1 MKILYHL
8 IDRYIF
14 HWSDFIDYEEYK
26 WKAVKHF
33 QQHFNDASKDVS
45 LWISTLFAENSNLL
59 IAPMYFPLGM
69 LLDVAKAR
77 PVEMKGMLLALYD
90 ESVDVKDRIK
100 RFVNIFEENVKE
112 LTKEGY
118 RNWDETTQTY
128 QDAHAISVYMSLKC
142 PNKYYIYKWSIF
154 RDFAKMIG
162 YKRLAKKPFEKMYEF
177 NNMCDSIKKEL
188 LSQLDFIESY
198 KAWLNRNDYSN
209 PYFIIL
215 TQDFIYTIVRHH
227 NPDAFGKK
235 EKNKPL
241 ARLVGEISSSEYVFK
256 LKTLKHTFKPS
267 KINFE
272 KKDKLSRSLGVN
284 GELWAVNYEKERLK
298 NLGIKF
304 EVEYTAR
311 DIGDGVGYDI
321 KSVEDD
327 GVTPR
332 FIEVKTTMGHV
343 DTPFYYTSNEMA
355 FSTRNSSHYYVYR
368 IYNFSSPKNQADVLI
383 IRGSLKK
390 LNGEPV
396 SFKVSVYNE

>member
-1 MKILYHL
+1 MNSLRPL
-8 IDRYIF
+8 IDQYIS
-14 HWSDFIDYEEYK
+14 HWNDFIDYEEYK

-33 QQHFNDASKDVS
+33 QQHYSDSDKDVS
-45 LWISTLFAENSNLL
+45 YWISTIFAENSNLL
-59 IAPMYFPLGM
+59 IAPKYFPLGM
-69 LLDVAKAR
+69 LLDFAKVR
-77 PVEMKGMLLALYD
+77 PVEMKDMLRGLYD

-100 RFVNIFEENVKE
+100 SFIETFEKNVKE

-128 QDAHAISVYMSLKC
+128 QDAHAISVYLSLKY

-162 YKRLAKKPFEKMYEF
+162 YKRIEKKPFEKMYEF
-177 NNMCDSIKKEL
+177 NKMCDNVKTEL
-188 LSQLDFIESY
+188 LSRLDFTESY
-198 KAWLNRNDYSN
+198 KAWLNRNDYRDPN
-209 PYFIIL
+209 FNIL
-215 TQDFIYTIVRHH
+215 TQDFIYSIVRHH

-235 EKNKPL
+235 EKIKPL
-241 ARLVGEISSSEYVFK
+241 AKSVDEISSSEYVSK
-256 LKTLKHTFKPS
+256 LKTLKHSFKPS
-267 KINFE
+267 KIDYE
-272 KKDKLSRSLGVN
+272 KKDKLSHSLGVN

-355 FSTRNSSHYYVYR
+355 YSIQNSSHYYVYR
-368 IYNFSSPKNQADVLI
+368 IYNFLSPKNQADVLI
-383 IRGSLKK
+383 IRGSLKN

-396 SFKVSVYNE
+396 SFKASVDNV